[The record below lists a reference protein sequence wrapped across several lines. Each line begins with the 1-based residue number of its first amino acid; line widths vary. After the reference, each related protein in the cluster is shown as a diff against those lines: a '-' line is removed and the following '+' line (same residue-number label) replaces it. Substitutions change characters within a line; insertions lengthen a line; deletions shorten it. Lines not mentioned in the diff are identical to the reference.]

1 MSKKEKTQSVPTIDE
16 LLQTKNEHYNEYV
29 QRVVTECISKQIFP
43 TPETALQTYDEC
55 MNIISCTKI
64 PVEATR
70 CVLYKLYQTETP
82 EFTDIQR
89 LFILKHI
96 ADYINPRNTDFADKW
111 KLQQETY
118 DILKSYIAK
127 IEKELAKNSPKTAD
141 IRETLKILMQKEIS
155 ELPKRLEALDDEKRL
170 GIICKLMP
178 YVFPKVETVEA
189 SRGENKQWY
198 ED

>member
-1 MSKKEKTQSVPTIDE
+1 MNKKEKTQSVQTIDE
-16 LLQTKNEHYNEYV
+16 LLQTKNEHYNKYAQNLV
-29 QRVVTECISKQIFP
+29 KECISRMIFP
-43 TPETALQTYDEC
+43 IPETALQMYKEC
-55 MNIISCTKI
+55 MNIVSCTKE

-70 CVLYKLYQTETP
+70 CVLYKLYQMQTP
-82 EFTDIQR
+82 EFTDKQR
-89 LFILKHI
+89 LFLLKHV
-96 ADYINPRNTDFADKW
+96 ADYIDPRNTDFSGKW

-118 DILKSYIAK
+118 DILKSHIVR
-127 IEKELAKNSPKTAD
+127 IEKELAENNPKTAN
-141 IRETLKILMQKEIS
+141 IREILKTLMQKEIS

-178 YVFPKVETVEA
+178 YVFPKVETIEA